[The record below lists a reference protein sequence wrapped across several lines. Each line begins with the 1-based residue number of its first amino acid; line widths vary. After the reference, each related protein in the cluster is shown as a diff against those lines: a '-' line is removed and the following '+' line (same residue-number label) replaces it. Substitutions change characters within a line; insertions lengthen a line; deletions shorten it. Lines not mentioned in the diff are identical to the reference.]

1 MATQPT
7 VKRVGKDLTQ
17 GSILK
22 TLLVFALPLVLTN
35 LVQQLYSTVDLII
48 IGQFAGS
55 IGTVGVSTG
64 GELSDFM
71 TPFAMAFS
79 TAGQVYIAQLAGAKD
94 DERIKQAAGTLLTLL
109 MILSFLFMAGSI
121 IFYKPLLHLLNCPQ
135 EAFGQ
140 ASSYM
145 IITALGFPFI
155 YGYNAV
161 CALLRGMGE
170 SKRPLFFVSVAAVLN
185 IFFDLLFVVVFKM
198 EAAGTAIATVI
209 SQMGSFLA
217 SFYFLYKKREQ
228 FGFELKLSYFKIY
241 PSALR
246 IMMRLGIP
254 QFIRSMSV
262 HFSML
267 WVKAHINAFGLVA
280 SATYSVGNKL
290 EKNLNVFVNGID
302 AAAGAMIGQNIGA
315 KKHDRVVHTMWT
327 TLACALCCAS
337 VVAGLFWVIP
347 KPLFRL
353 FTTDEAV
360 IEYGVTYLRIMS
372 LACIFAAMAGTFK
385 SIATGA
391 GAAGL
396 CFMIGILDGI
406 CRIGACLIFV
416 ALFNSGAADYFW
428 GGVACHV
435 IPGLMCMV
443 YFLSGKWR
451 TKKLLSET

>member
-1 MATQPT
+1 MSNAKTI
-7 VKRVGKDLTQ
+7 KRVGKDLTQ

-22 TLLVFALPLVLTN
+22 TLLVFALPLILTN
-35 LVQQLYSTVDLII
+35 LIQQLYSTVDLII
-48 IGQFAGS
+48 IGQYVGS

-79 TAGQVYIAQLAGAKD
+79 SAGQVYISQLAGAKD
-94 DERIKQAAGTLLTLL
+94 DERIKDAAGTLLTLL
-109 MILSFLFMAGSI
+109 MILSIVFMAASVA
-121 IFYKPLLHLLNCPQ
+121 FYKPLLQMLDCPP
-135 EAFGQ
+135 EAFEQ
-140 ASSYM
+140 AAGYM

-155 YGYNAV
+155 FGYNAV

-170 SKRPLFFVSVAAVLN
+170 SKRPLLFVSIAATLN
-185 IFFDLLFVVVFKM
+185 VFFDFLFVAVFKM

-209 SQMGSFLA
+209 SQMGSFFA

-228 FGFELKLSYFKIY
+228 FGFQLKLSYFRIHW
-241 PSALR
+241 PSLR

-267 WVKAHINAFGLVA
+267 WVKAHINSFGLVA
-280 SATYSVGNKL
+280 SATYSIGNKL

-315 KKHDRVVHTMWT
+315 RKHERVTKTMWT
-327 TLACALCCAS
+327 TLACALSLAS
-337 VVAGLFWVIP
+337 IVAALFWIVP
-347 KPLFRL
+347 KPLFGL
-353 FTTDEAV
+353 FTTDQPV
-360 IEYGVTYLRIMS
+360 IDYGVTYLQIAS
-372 LACIFAAMAGTFK
+372 LTCLFAAMAGTFK

-391 GAAGL
+391 GAAGI
-396 CFMIGILDGI
+396 CFMIGILDGV
-406 CRIGACLIFV
+406 CRIGACLIF
-416 ALFNSGAADYFW
+416 AAIFNAGATDYFW

-443 YFLSGKWR
+443 YFLTGKWK

>member
-55 IGTVGVSTG
+55 IGTVAVSTG

-161 CALLRGMGE
+161 
-170 SKRPLFFVSVAAVLN
+170 
-185 IFFDLLFVVVFKM
+185 
-198 EAAGTAIATVI
+198 
-209 SQMGSFLA
+209 
-217 SFYFLYKKREQ
+217 
-228 FGFELKLSYFKIY
+228 
-241 PSALR
+241 
-246 IMMRLGIP
+246 
-254 QFIRSMSV
+254 
-262 HFSML
+262 
-267 WVKAHINAFGLVA
+267 
-280 SATYSVGNKL
+280 
-290 EKNLNVFVNGID
+290 
-302 AAAGAMIGQNIGA
+302 
-315 KKHDRVVHTMWT
+315 
-327 TLACALCCAS
+327 
-337 VVAGLFWVIP
+337 
-347 KPLFRL
+347 
-353 FTTDEAV
+353 
-360 IEYGVTYLRIMS
+360 
-372 LACIFAAMAGTFK
+372 
-385 SIATGA
+385 
-391 GAAGL
+391 
-396 CFMIGILDGI
+396 
-406 CRIGACLIFV
+406 
-416 ALFNSGAADYFW
+416 
-428 GGVACHV
+428 
-435 IPGLMCMV
+435 
-443 YFLSGKWR
+443 
-451 TKKLLSET
+451 

>member
-1 MATQPT
+1 MSVQAIE
-7 VKRVGKDLTQ
+7 KRVGKDLTQ

-22 TLLVFALPLVLTN
+22 TLLVFAFPLILTN

-48 IGQFAGS
+48 IGRFSGS

-94 DERIKQAAGTLLTLL
+94 DVRIKEAAGTLLTLL
-109 MILSFLFMAGSI
+109 MLLSFVFMAGSI
-121 IFYKPLLHLLNCPQ
+121 IFYKPLLHLLNCPV
-135 EAFGQ
+135 EAFQQ

-170 SKRPLFFVSVAAVLN
+170 SKRPLLFVSVAAVLN

-217 SFYFLYKKREQ
+217 SFFFLYKKREQ
-228 FGFELKLSYFKIY
+228 FGFQLKLSYFKIY
-241 PSALR
+241 PGPLR

-267 WVKAHINAFGLVA
+267 WVKANINSFGLIA

-315 KKHDRVVHTMWT
+315 KKHSRVVHTMWT
-327 TLACALCCAS
+327 TLGCALCCAG
-337 VVAGLFWVIP
+337 VVAALFWIVP

-353 FTTDEAV
+353 FTSDEAV
-360 IEYGVTYLRIMS
+360 IEYGVTYLQIMS

-406 CRIGACLIFV
+406 CRIGACVIFV
-416 ALFNSGAADYFW
+416 AIFHSGATDYFW